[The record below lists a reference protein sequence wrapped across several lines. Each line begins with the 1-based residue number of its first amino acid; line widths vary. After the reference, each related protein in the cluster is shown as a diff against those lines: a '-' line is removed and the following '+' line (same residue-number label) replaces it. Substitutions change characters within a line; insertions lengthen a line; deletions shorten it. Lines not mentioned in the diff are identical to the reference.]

1 MTVYKPTNTIISESL
16 EILKDISQWLSEHE
30 SPDSV
35 YLPVLVG
42 GWAVHVYNPW
52 FGSLDID
59 LVTSSKT
66 RQSLKYYLKHEKEFT
81 DYRLPYA
88 TSGSTVRKTSS
99 EGQPIIIDF
108 ATYESRQ
115 PFEGSGQILPF
126 EILRD
131 NTELRMV
138 GNEVLI
144 RVPNRSVLLI
154 LKLKAAWDRHFRITN
169 QESHDPEWEQGKL
182 LKDYGDIL
190 ALLDPSKGGREVM
203 IEIVGDQLVQYG
215 FLRECFLRLLSSH
228 EPFDLYGRMTPEKG
242 KEVIFTLLEMV
253 GE

>member
-1 MTVYKPTNTIISESL
+1 MTAYKPTYTIISESL
-16 EILKDISQWLSEHE
+16 KILQDISQWVSEHE

-66 RQSLKYYLKHEKEFT
+66 RHGLKYYLKNEKGFG

-88 TSGSTVRKTSS
+88 TSGSTVSKKSS

-108 ATYESRQ
+108 ATYESKQ
-115 PFEGSGQILPF
+115 PFEGSDQVLPF
-126 EILRD
+126 EILRG
-131 NTELRMV
+131 NTERRLV
-138 GNEVLI
+138 GNDVFI

-169 QESHDPEWEQGKL
+169 QTSHDIEWEQGKL

-190 ALLDPSKGGREVM
+190 ALLDPVKGGREVM

-215 FLRECFLRLLSSH
+215 FLKECFLRLINSDQ
-228 EPFDLYGRMTPEKG
+228 PFDSYRGMTPKMGKG
-242 KEVIFTLLEMV
+242 VVTALLEMV
-253 GE
+253 G